1 MAENVQPVEGQ
12 GGEATG
18 GLFDSYLQ
26 AVPEEHRETVT
37 GYLKDAEKNVNERIA
52 KASELEKQWGP
63 YSEIQNLPPPEQ
75 LSELLAWSNETLTS
89 QERFDEWVTELAQA
103 KGMTMADAAE
113 EVEDAEVAGLTPEQI
128 QQMIAEGTQ
137 QALSPLQEQQQ
148 EFMEERGIDLETE
161 AIKSTMSQ
169 LEKEA
174 GITLDETQRGQV
186 YKLGMPFA
194 YDEQG
199 NELPAGDTSWI
210 APGFAEFKAIGE
222 QANKAFVL
230 EKSAA
235 PQGAIAT
242 GGVAQAKPITTFADA
257 ALAAR
262 ERFKAELQG

>member
-1 MAENVQPVEGQ
+1 MTDDAQPLEGQ
-12 GGEATG
+12 GESSGI
-18 GLFDSYLQ
+18 FDAYLQ
-26 AVPEEHRETVT
+26 AVPDEARESVT

-103 KGMTMADAAE
+103 KGMTVADAAE

-137 QALSPLQEQQQ
+137 QALTPFQEQQETLIQ
-148 EFMEERGIDLETE
+148 ERGIDLETQS
-161 AIKSTMSQ
+161 IQGQ
-169 LEKEA
+169 LQTLEGEA
-174 GITLDETQRGQV
+174 GVQLDEGQRAQV
-186 YKLGMPFA
+186 LNLGMAYA

-199 NELPAGDTSWI
+199 NELPPGDSSWVSK
-210 APGFAEFKAIGE
+210 GFSEFKAIGE

-242 GGVAQAKPITTFADA
+242 GGVGQAKPITTFADA